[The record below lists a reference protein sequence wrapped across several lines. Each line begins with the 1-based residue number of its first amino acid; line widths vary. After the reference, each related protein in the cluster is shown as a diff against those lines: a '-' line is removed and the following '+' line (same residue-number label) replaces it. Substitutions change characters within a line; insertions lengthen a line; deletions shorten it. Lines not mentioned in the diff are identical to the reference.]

1 MARLEKM
8 GDFRQASL
16 AAHGSR
22 YSGPGIYH
30 GVSAVHLASSSL
42 SGMSPGAELTICDE
56 NGFAG

>member
-1 MARLEKM
+1 LEKM

-22 YSGPGIYH
+22 YSGPGIYD
-30 GVSAVHLASSSL
+30 GVSGVRLASSS
-42 SGMSPGAELTICDE
+42 PRHGADMDSRCVVR